1 MAKERR
7 NAIVTGGANGLGRA
21 LALRLARDGW
31 NIAICD
37 INDEAGVAVVAEVK
51 AAGGDARFEHLDVTD
66 IEQWQQLS
74 GRLRAD
80 WQSLDLLVNNAG
92 VAASGNIGEAPL
104 DDWRWIVDINL
115 FNGIYGCHT
124 FVDWLKANPR
134 GAHIINTASL
144 AAIAVAPSMASYNV
158 TKAGMLALSET
169 LYAEL
174 KQHGVGVTVLCP
186 AFFATNLLKEG
197 RFHDD
202 EQREVAESA
211 FRKAK
216 LTADEVADHAVR
228 AMHRKK
234 LYVILPRK
242 ARLYWLFKRLAPQ
255 RFLDAIARM
264 ARDGL
269 RDSI

>member
-1 MAKERR
+1 MADGQH
-7 NAIVTGGANGLGRA
+7 NAIITGGASGLGRA
-21 LALRLARDGW
+21 IALRLARDGW

-37 INDEAGVAVVAEVK
+37 INDEPGAQVVEEVK
-51 AAGGDARFEHLDVTD
+51 AAGGDARFEHLDVTSV
-66 IEQWQQLS
+66 EHWEQLS
-74 GRLRAD
+74 HRLRED
-80 WQSLDLLVNNAG
+80 WQTLDLLVNNAG
-92 VAASGNIGEAPL
+92 VAASGNMGEAPL
-104 DDWRWIVDINL
+104 EDWRWIVDINL

-134 GAHIINTASL
+134 GSHIINTASL

-174 KQHGVGVTVLCP
+174 KQHNVGVTVLCP

-197 RFHDD
+197 RFH
-202 EQREVAESA
+202 EQKLRDVAESA
-211 FRKAK
+211 FRKAT
-216 LTADEVADHAVR
+216 LTAEQVADEAVR
-228 AMHRKK
+228 AMHRKQ
-234 LYVILPRK
+234 LYVILPPK
-242 ARLYWLFKRLAPQ
+242 ARWYWRYKRLAPQ

-264 ARDGL
+264 SQKGP

>member
-1 MAKERR
+1 M
-7 NAIVTGGANGLGRA
+7 
-21 LALRLARDGW
+21 
-31 NIAICD
+31 
-37 INDEAGVAVVAEVK
+37 
-51 AAGGDARFEHLDVTD
+51 
-66 IEQWQQLS
+66 
-74 GRLRAD
+74 
-80 WQSLDLLVNNAG
+80 LVNNAG
-92 VAASGNIGEAPL
+92 VAASGDIGEAPL
-104 DDWRWIVDINL
+104 ADWRWIVDINL
-115 FNGIYGCHT
+115 FNGIHGCHT

-144 AAIAVAPSMASYNV
+144 AAIGVAPSMASYNV
-158 TKAGMLALSET
+158 TKGAMLSLSES

-174 KQHGVGVTVLCP
+174 KQYNVGVTVLCP

-202 EQREVAESA
+202 AQREVAESA

-228 AMHRKK
+228 AMHRKQ

-242 ARLYWLFKRLAPQ
+242 AKLYWWFKRLAPQ
-255 RFLDAIARM
+255 RFLNVIARM
-264 ARDGL
+264 ASKGP

>member
-1 MAKERR
+1 MADQRH
-7 NAIVTGGANGLGRA
+7 NAIITGGASGLGRA
-21 LALRLARDGW
+21 IALRLASDGW

-37 INDEAGVAVVAEVK
+37 IDDEAGAAVVEEVK
-51 AAGGDARFEHLDVTD
+51 ACGGDAQFEHLDVTKID
-66 IEQWQQLS
+66 QWQQLS
-74 GRLRAD
+74 ERLRAD

-104 DDWRWIVDINL
+104 EDWRWIVDINL

-158 TKAGMLALSET
+158 TKAAMLALSET

-174 KQHGVGVTVLCP
+174 KQHNVGVTVLCP

-197 RFHDD
+197 RFHDE
-202 EQREVAESA
+202 EQREVAQRA
-211 FRKAK
+211 FQKAK

-228 AMHRKK
+228 AMHRKQ

-242 ARLYWLFKRLAPQ
+242 AKLYWMFKRIAPQ

-264 ARDGL
+264 ARNGP